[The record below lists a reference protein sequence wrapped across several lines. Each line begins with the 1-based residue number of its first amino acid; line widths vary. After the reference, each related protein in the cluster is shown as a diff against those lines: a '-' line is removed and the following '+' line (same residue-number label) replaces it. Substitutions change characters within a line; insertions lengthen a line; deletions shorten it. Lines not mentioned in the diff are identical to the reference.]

1 MKRLALGEALHFPTE
16 FVKRIFTEGG
26 AVASS
31 FVQITFTEQQLD
43 LLRRQAQAACKD
55 VTSLVSEYLAKTDST
70 NLAPRHIRMGPG
82 VGSQPTPDDV
92 HDSCNFFMNTTWD
105 AGGGPHWSEWNTA
118 QPGDIVDLVACMD
131 VLAVPI
137 VCG

>member
-43 LLRRQAQAACKD
+43 LLRRRAQAAGKD

-82 VGSQPTPDDV
+82 VGSQPPPSLD
-92 HDSCNFFMNTTWD
+92 D
-105 AGGGPHWSEWNTA
+105 AGLGESRARFRFDPVSGKAIAMRRGEVLRIRQLSGG
-118 QPGDIVDLVACMD
+118 QCVDFNAFNL
-131 VLAVPI
+131 
-137 VCG
+137 